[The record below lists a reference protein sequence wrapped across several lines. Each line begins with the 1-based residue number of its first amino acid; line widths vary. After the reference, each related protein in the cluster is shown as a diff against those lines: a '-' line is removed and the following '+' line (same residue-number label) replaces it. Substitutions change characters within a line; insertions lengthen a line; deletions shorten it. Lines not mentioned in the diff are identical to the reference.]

1 MGIYDAFAPYYASG
15 GFTQYS
21 QRMTEAFPSLMRH
34 FNQTP
39 ETILDLACGEGTF
52 AISMAQAGYQVTGI
66 DRSPAMLKLAKT
78 KSRTE
83 KVSVTWRQLE
93 MQHLEYE
100 NSFDIVT
107 CWFDSLNYLLELD
120 DLCATFKGVHNAL
133 RENGLFVFDMNTIYW
148 LVTLAQRYAVT
159 VERETEE
166 IFQVHRHSYD
176 FDKNIATFY
185 ITAFVKEKD
194 RWLRRVDEIH
204 KERGY
209 TIGEIQ
215 ECLKDA
221 GFQELAC
228 WGDLEDQSPLT
239 KESRRVYFITQ
250 K

>member
-15 GFTQYS
+15 GYTQYS
-21 QRMTEAFPSLMRH
+21 QRMAEAFPTLLRH

-52 AISMAQAGYQVTGI
+52 AVSVAKAGYQVTGI

-78 KSRTE
+78 KNKTE

-93 MQHLEYE
+93 MQHLDYD

-120 DLCATFKGVHNAL
+120 DLCATFTGVHNAL

-159 VERETEE
+159 VERETSEL
-166 IFQVHRHSYD
+166 FQVHRHSYD
-176 FDKNIATFY
+176 FDKNIATFN
-185 ITAFVKEKD
+185 ITAFVKDND

-204 KERGY
+204 SERGY
-209 TIGEIQ
+209 SLKEIQ
-215 ECLKDA
+215 ECLNEA
-221 GFQELAC
+221 GLQELAR
-228 WGDLEDQSPLT
+228 WGNLEDQSPLT
-239 KESRRVYFITQ
+239 KESRRVFFVTQ

>member
-1 MGIYDAFAPYYASG
+1 MGIYDTFAPYYASG

-21 QRMTEAFPSLMRH
+21 QRMAETFPSLLKH
-34 FNQTP
+34 FDRTP

-52 AISMAQAGYQVTGI
+52 AVSMAQDGYQVTGI

-78 KSRTE
+78 KSKTE
-83 KVSVTWRQLE
+83 KVTVTWRQLE
-93 MQHLEYE
+93 MQHLDYD

-107 CWFDSLNYLLELD
+107 CWFDSLNYLHELD
-120 DLCATFKGVHNAL
+120 HLCATFRGVHNAL

-185 ITAFVKEKD
+185 ITAFVKDND
-194 RWLRRVDEIH
+194 RWHRRVDEIH

-209 TIGEIQ
+209 TLKEIQ
-215 ECLKDA
+215 GCLSDA
-221 GFQELAC
+221 GLQELAC
-228 WGDLEDQSPLT
+228 WANLEDQSPLT
-239 KESRRVYFITQ
+239 KESRRVYFVAE